1 MGRLQGFNGSLT
13 AQGKLLLQDTLLVA
27 ELPPSNNAGP
37 PPPPP
42 KLRERRVFLF
52 EQILIFSEMI
62 ESGKRGSGSS
72 FSNASYVYKASLKSN
87 KMGLEARVEG
97 EPLRFL
103 LLDRTPG
110 HPARFLVQANSP
122 GNRADWVRQLARILD
137 MQGDFLRAL
146 QSPIAYQQAQRQQS
160 SHAKD

>member
-1 MGRLQGFNGSLT
+1 M
-13 AQGKLLLQDTLLVA
+13 A
-27 ELPPSNNAGP
+27 ELPPAPPPATGP

-52 EQILIFSEMI
+52 EQILIFSEML
-62 ESGKRGSGSS
+62 EGSKRGSGSS
-72 FSNASYVYKASLKSN
+72 FTNASYVYKASVKAN
-87 KMGLEARVEG
+87 KMALEARVEG

-110 HPARFLVQANSP
+110 SPARWLVQANSP

-146 QSPIAYQQAQRQQS
+146 QSPIAYQQMQRQQQQP
-160 SHAKD
+160 KD